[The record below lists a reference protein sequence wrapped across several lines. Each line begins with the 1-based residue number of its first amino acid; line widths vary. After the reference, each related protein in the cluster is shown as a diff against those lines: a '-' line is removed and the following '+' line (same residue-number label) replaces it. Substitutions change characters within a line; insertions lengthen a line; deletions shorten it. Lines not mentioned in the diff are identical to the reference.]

1 MQSCACFNSN
11 VVLFHPHLVSLNLR
25 AQVLTATCVAAS
37 DELIFTPTGI
47 VAFMSWNL
55 TEEHNRRTHTG
66 KEAKTW
72 ILQTRQILDAF
83 AFVTKE
89 DQFERHI
96 LMVLAASSAKG

>member
-11 VVLFHPHLVSLNLR
+11 VVLFHPHLVSLNLP
-25 AQVLTATCVAAS
+25 AEVLTATCVAAS

-55 TEEHNRRTHTG
+55 TEEQDRRTHTG

-72 ILQTRQILDAF
+72 ILLDAF